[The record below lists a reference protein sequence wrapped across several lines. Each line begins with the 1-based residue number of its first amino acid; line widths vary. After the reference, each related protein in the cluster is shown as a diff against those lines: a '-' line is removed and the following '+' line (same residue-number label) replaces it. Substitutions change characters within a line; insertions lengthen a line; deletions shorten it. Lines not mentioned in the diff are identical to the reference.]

1 MWKISPAPRI
11 LKAFFVNLF
20 SHPTNFHKNVW
31 DAVKSLKRKDVCQD
45 NEMRQSM
52 FNTKYYLTN
61 ELLVDSEGSREMLG
75 KELEIRDFQKKSS
88 QDQRKSTVTQK
99 LKNK

>member
-1 MWKISPAPRI
+1 MK
-11 LKAFFVNLF
+11 
-20 SHPTNFHKNVW
+20 
-31 DAVKSLKRKDVCQD
+31 
-45 NEMRQSM
+45 QSM
-52 FNTKYYLTN
+52 FNTKYHLTN